1 MTEEL
6 TISAR
11 LGKFIESIDFSQN
24 EFAKTVGISSPLI
37 SQMLHKN
44 SNFGIDTLKKIIDA
58 FPQLNTEW
66 LIKGQGDMILSTQAS
81 PILPVETSVKIPV
94 IQNQK
99 YFDYVNDIIDIEVKN
114 FPEMVL
120 PSHEF
125 FNPKTASFQVN
136 FDNMMPSLYMNDYV
150 VAELCAN
157 WQHNLYEGQIYVIVI
172 KNGVFFKRFKEYRHA
187 ELVFENDNSSYE
199 NDTFYSNEI
208 KEIWTAKS
216 KLSFYLKKQKDTIQ
230 NIENLS
236 GLLKSIQSN
245 ISSSHLPLV
254 DNNQNRFKSYFSSL
268 FSSLKVQKIAI
279 FYYGQFSSKIVMALK
294 ERIKENINI
303 HFKNNVKTKKR
314 IYNLCI
320 DAFPR
325 MYDPAE
331 DTEAFFSLISNET
344 ATHIAL
350 GSVHEKEFAD
360 NLIQELEQLKT
371 KSRTE
376 QFHFFKKAIDKET
389 HHKKDSIA
397 LSLITFVLQSENS
410 FETFIE
416 EADNNKSLF
425 ILKIKLNGL

>member
-1 MTEEL
+1 MVEEI
-6 TISAR
+6 TISSR
-11 LGKFIESIDFSQN
+11 LGKFIESMDFSQN
-24 EFAKTVGISSPLI
+24 EFAKSVGISSPLI
-37 SQMLHKN
+37 SQMLNKN

-66 LIKGQGDMILSTQAS
+66 LIKGEGEMILSTQS
-81 PILPVETSVKIPV
+81 PVSLAGETSVKIPV

-99 YFDYVNDIIDIEVKN
+99 YFDYVNDIIDIEIKN

-125 FNPKTASFQVN
+125 FNPKTASFQIN

-150 VAELCAN
+150 IAEQCPN
-157 WQHNLYEGQIYVIVI
+157 WQHNLYEGQIYVIAT
-172 KNGVFFKRFKEYRHA
+172 KNGVFFKRFKEYRHS
-187 ELVFENDNSSYE
+187 ELVFENDNPAYL

-216 KLSFYLKKQKDTIQ
+216 KLSFYLKKQKDAIQ
-230 NIENLS
+230 NMENLS
-236 GLLKSIQSN
+236 GLLKSIQNN
-245 ISSSHLPLV
+245 ISSSHLPIPE
-254 DNNQNRFKSYFSSL
+254 NNQNRFKSYFASL
-268 FSSLKVQKIAI
+268 FSSLKAQKIAI
-279 FYYGQFSSKIVMALK
+279 FYYGQFSSKIVLALK
-294 ERIKENINI
+294 ERIKENINT
-303 HFKNNVKTKKR
+303 HFKNNIKTKKR

-325 MYDPAE
+325 MYDATE
-331 DTEAFFSLISNET
+331 NTEAFFSLISNET

-360 NLIQELEQLKT
+360 NLMKELEQLKT
-371 KSRTE
+371 KNRTE
-376 QFHFFKKAIDKET
+376 QIHFLKKAIDKDI

-397 LSLITFVLQSENS
+397 LSLISLVLQSENS
-410 FETFIE
+410 FETFLE